1 MMFKKIVPILF
12 SVLFILTAL
21 AAFVFANQLSIVEK
35 LVHKEMAMQEL
46 SVKLSDIFH
55 KQEWD
60 IEELDIFL
68 KAGPGKPRYVFI
80 YITFGLTCPACRES
94 ITEFAQEIN
103 RRGDYIDYFEI
114 QCGEKT
120 SANSNIVA
128 YEPNILKWKGYQFSQ
143 ALVVYDRHSRQV
155 LSVDFPDQP
164 FYSIDYTL
172 LWRDYIKSVVNN

>member
-1 MMFKKIVPILF
+1 MFKKIVPILF

-68 KAGPGKPRYVFI
+68 KGGPGKPRYV
-80 YITFGLTCPACRES
+80 LS
-94 ITEFAQEIN
+94 I
-103 RRGDYIDYFEI
+103 
-114 QCGEKT
+114 
-120 SANSNIVA
+120 
-128 YEPNILKWKGYQFSQ
+128 
-143 ALVVYDRHSRQV
+143 
-155 LSVDFPDQP
+155 
-164 FYSIDYTL
+164 
-172 LWRDYIKSVVNN
+172 